1 MFRYTCFKERI
12 FMAAS
17 GIYLFNLFLLSCKRE
32 SKTVALLRMSPN
44 VFLETSKVFVWPHL
58 HHCDITHDQAYKLA
72 VHKKLQSFQFNAFL
86 AVTGII
92 RGISREKL
100 HQELGLELLQLSRWY
115 KELCCFVKIYNS
127 NCPDYF
133 LIPTLHRP

>member
-1 MFRYTCFKERI
+1 MEEFVCNEVAGFQDSILLKVNFSTCIFQDFVQVLFRYTCFRERI

-100 HQELGLELLQLSRWY
+100 HQELGLE
-115 KELCCFVKIYNS
+115 
-127 NCPDYF
+127 
-133 LIPTLHRP
+133 